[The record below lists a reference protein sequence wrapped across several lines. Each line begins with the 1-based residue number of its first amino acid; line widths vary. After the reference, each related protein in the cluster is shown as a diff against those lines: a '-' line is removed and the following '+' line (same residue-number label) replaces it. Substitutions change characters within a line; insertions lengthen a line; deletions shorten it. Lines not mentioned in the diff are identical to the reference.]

1 MSYNN
6 FAAFY
11 DSLQSDVD
19 YDGRTKHLMELF
31 AKYDRKPALLLDVAC
46 GTGAFSLRFAEQGID
61 VIGVDPSPAML
72 NIARDKLEYAG
83 KNVLLLCQ
91 SAEDL
96 DLYGTVD
103 GAICCLDSLNHIT
116 DEDEFKRSLQRIS
129 LFLEPERLFIFDVN
143 TEFKHREVLSN
154 STFVFETD
162 GVFCVWRNSECD
174 ENGIVDISL
183 DFFSENSDGTYERSF
198 EDFSERAYSSD
209 FIGQC
214 IKSAGLE
221 TVAVLG
227 DMTFESPKKDE
238 ERVIYVTRRV

>member
-19 YDGRTKHLMELF
+19 YDGRTEYLLKLF

-61 VIGVDPSPAML
+61 VIGVDTSYAML
-72 NIARDKLEYAG
+72 SIARDKLESAG
-83 KNVLLLCQ
+83 KKALLLCQ

-103 GAICCLDSLNHIT
+103 GAICCLDSLNHII
-116 DEDEFKRSLQRIS
+116 DEVEFKRSLQRIS
-129 LFLEPERLFIFDVN
+129 LFLEPDRLFIFDVN
-143 TEFKHREVLSN
+143 TEFKHREVLSG

-162 GVFCVWRNSECD
+162 DIFCVWRNSDCD

-183 DFFSENSDGTYERSF
+183 DFFRENCDGTYARF
-198 EDFSERAYSSD
+198 VEDFSERAYGAD
-209 FIGQC
+209 FIEQC
-214 IKSAGLE
+214 IKDAGLE

-227 DMTFESPKKDE
+227 DMTFESPKNDE
-238 ERVIYVTRRV
+238 ERIIYVTRRV